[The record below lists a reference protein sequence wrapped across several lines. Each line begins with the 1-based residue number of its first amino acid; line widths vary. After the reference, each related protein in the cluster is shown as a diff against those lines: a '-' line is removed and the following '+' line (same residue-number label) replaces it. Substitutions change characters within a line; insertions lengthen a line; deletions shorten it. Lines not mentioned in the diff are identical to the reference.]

1 MSRVRPNQ
9 TPPPSYGEL
18 AARSFHLIDQ
28 ATLHGCGPFATRQHA
43 DNAIL
48 GYERLLGVVGRH
60 LQLLAAPGLVDL
72 DKHQVSLEQTLPE
85 LIRRLTRL
93 DITTSTESL
102 WCRAADRLAVTH
114 DLLATHIGP
123 FGAGLTPDSAVLADP
138 AIREAATTRLLAATL
153 PPLAASGALL
163 ANATHEPLGRLS
175 RRQTVLLEH
184 HAPQVRKL
192 IEDILLRD
200 QPVSRPE
207 ATLVAL
213 DGLNPASQHLVNAV
227 AARSEF
233 EHSLSALEVL
243 RLISFRQVS
252 GEQRASPGSLR
263 DLALVAQ
270 HATDATGA
278 RLSTPSTPLGRVR
291 RAAAL
296 DTLQTAGATW
306 NNAGAAIGPQ
316 IRGLDRAP
324 RMYAD
329 AVQVLRDRA
338 AAEPKLLAA
347 VMAALPRLG
356 NDAAT
361 TIEGLVTNRRLVVG
375 ARPPGRLQVEW
386 RPLNPDEGYALAE
399 KFADAGRASRQ
410 ATTTLKALNA
420 EPSAAGTIGG
430 RAVDAPSVTRQ
441 RELPAPGPAR

>member
-1 MSRVRPNQ
+1 MSSVRPNQ

-28 ATLHGCGPFATRQHA
+28 ATLHGCGPFATRLEA

-93 DITTSTESL
+93 DITTGTESL
-102 WCRAADRLAVTH
+102 WCRAADQLAVTH
-114 DLLATHIGP
+114 DLLATHIGS

-175 RRQTVLLEH
+175 RRQTVLLGH
-184 HAPQVRKL
+184 RAPQVREL
-192 IEDILLRD
+192 IEDIILRD

-243 RLISFRQVS
+243 RLISFRQAN
-252 GEQRASPGSLR
+252 GDHRASPGSLR

-296 DTLQTAGATW
+296 DTLQTASATW

-329 AVQVLRDRA
+329 AVQVLQSRA

-361 TIEGLVTNRRLVVG
+361 TIEGLVANRRLVVG

-386 RPLNPDEGYALAE
+386 RPLNPDEGYALAD

-441 RELPAPGPAR
+441 RELPAPGLAR